1 MSTIESKRK
10 YIKTT
15 NRAIAYWLLAIASHA
30 QRLSLRLINCGT
42 CYIAEKIKLMTTA
55 AAAAAIE
62 TVVTTKKKQKKMA
75 HELYR
80 GK

>member
-55 AAAAAIE
+55 AAAAIE
-62 TVVTTKKKQKKMA
+62 TVVTAKKKRKKMA